1 MGGELPVKVR
11 ADVAR
16 GTYSVRL
23 GEGAASLDRRVKEQ
37 IIQHAVTTLG
47 LMLGVV
53 TAAPLRDRQR
63 PWSSLL
69 TGAGRAARALVTQLG
84 SLRSRAQGARAALT
98 SLTGGIRMARRHRS
112 GKEGRVQ
119 GKVVPLRLGQGR
131 PAGVAETPPAPPLVH
146 ASSAPSGVTATV
158 GTPVALTMAIPRFED
173 QPEAVQFSLV
183 LGCPL
188 LPEGVT
194 LEDLEHALF
203 AHGERG
209 FEEAMRLTGW
219 TLHQVWRAAA
229 FFVLERQR
237 REKVLRRSVER
248 IDTHEDVLMVVSEYL
263 RGYARERVVAVY
275 LDEERRVLQREVVS
289 VGDANTAPFPAF
301 QIAQRSVAL
310 GARHVIVAHNHP
322 DGSFEPS
329 AADRKATAALQATLA
344 SAGITLLDHVIVTER
359 DFVSFRAR
367 GLLGDDAVLDPS
379 PDPGPEPA
387 H

>member
-1 MGGELPVKVR
+1 
-11 ADVAR
+11 
-16 GTYSVRL
+16 
-23 GEGAASLDRRVKEQ
+23 
-37 IIQHAVTTLG
+37 
-47 LMLGVV
+47 
-53 TAAPLRDRQR
+53 
-63 PWSSLL
+63 
-69 TGAGRAARALVTQLG
+69 
-84 SLRSRAQGARAALT
+84 
-98 SLTGGIRMARRHRS
+98 MARRHRS

-131 PAGVAETPPAPPLVH
+131 PARVAETPPAPPLVH

-379 PDPGPEPA
+379 PDPAPEPA